1 MDCIDGDQCLPLLGL
16 AMLCSQMVPDDA
28 LVSVQP
34 VLGASLSV
42 SAEAMI

>member
-1 MDCIDGDQCLPLLGL
+1 
-16 AMLCSQMVPDDA
+16 MVPDDA